1 MMPSPSSPTRGG
13 PWRRPRAQGAVAR
26 RGDEVVRVGS
36 PPVDRATIVDSIGA
50 GDNFDAGFL
59 YGYVNGWD
67 LERCVRA
74 GLDAAGR
81 SLHGPGGTGA
91 LTPHRDGADG

>member
-1 MMPSPSSPTRGG
+1 MMPSPSSP
-13 PWRRPRAQGAVAR
+13 RAGTVAATTGAGAVAR

-74 GLDAAGR
+74 GLDAAGQ